1 MNAKRLA
8 GAAHVL
14 PTRHQEPQPANYKEL
29 HALLTASPLPC
40 LHLPSSS
47 SIPSPRAKLSV
58 WFCNKDKDSH
68 SILQN
73 AAFPTDAFRA
83 DDSSGLSTQSQ
94 QASLISRQ
102 QLRFLPPLILQ
113 WKTCG
118 QGVVLANRQS
128 RLFLE
133 EYLRGFLCF

>member
-1 MNAKRLA
+1 MLRGLLE
-8 GAAHVL
+8 L
-14 PTRHQEPQPANYKEL
+14 PTCSQ
-29 HALLTASPLPC
+29 HAIRSHSLLTTKSCTPCSLPAPCPACTFLAAQASPPQ
-40 LHLPSSS
+40 
-47 SIPSPRAKLSV
+47 KLSV

-73 AAFPTDAFRA
+73 AAFPTDAFWA
-83 DDSSGLSTQSQ
+83 DDSPGLSTQSQ
-94 QASLISRQ
+94 QSSLISRQ